1 MAFKVTLNGANYVS
15 EERQAAFERSLETPA
30 PVATQPVSAQAVSAA
45 PGSKGNGGNGGN
57 GHSPAPAGA
66 STPSA
71 GGQAMPEAPQAA
83 PVHTAV
89 DLTRVLDGLQ
99 WGLARSYDHQS
110 ETLQVHQHYLAN
122 EATYASIFAQLMR
135 EQSSLFA
142 NGGSGSDAVARVLE
156 TLSRS
161 MEQFHHHQSES
172 LSAHSQFLAQQ
183 AAYAESFVD
192 VLRNQ
197 YAAALSGAGHTNG
210 NGNGGNGH
218 TEPVAHRG
226 APASTVAP
234 LPPQS
239 QQRRAAPHMPEPTT
253 PVTSPRVAAPQP
265 VVPPVPA
272 PAAAVPV
279 AAPVAAVQAPDPAPA
294 PSKPALSQDLLAIV
308 SEKTGYPAEMLELE
322 MDMEADLGIDS
333 IKRVE
338 ILGALQDMH
347 PELPEVETDA
357 LAELRTLAEVVA
369 YTEARSG
376 APVTPALGQP
386 TPPSEVLPAA
396 DVESGTEVVG
406 GLLSDL
412 SEDLLQIVSEKT
424 GYPAEMLE
432 LEMDMEADL
441 GIDSIKRVE
450 ILGALQDMHPELP
463 EVETDA
469 LAELR
474 TLAQV
479 LGYVEGKAAPVPVLA
494 DGGNA
499 KKG

>member
-15 EERQAAFERSLETPA
+15 DERQAAFERSLESTPRR
-30 PVATQPVSAQAVSAA
+30 TQAQ
-45 PGSKGNGGNGGN
+45 PGGNGGN
-57 GHSPAPAGA
+57 GHPRTPKAEAPAAPTAAESPLPEVHSVAEPAPPAIDPA
-66 STPSA
+66 
-71 GGQAMPEAPQAA
+71 
-83 PVHTAV
+83 
-89 DLTRVLDGLQ
+89 RVLEGLE

-110 ETLQVHQHYLAN
+110 EMLQVHQHYLTN

-135 EQSSLFA
+135 EQSGLFA
-142 NGGSGSDAVARVLE
+142 HGAASDAVARVLE

-161 MEQFHHHQSES
+161 MEQFHQHQSET

-192 VLRNQ
+192 VLRHQ
-197 YAAALSGAGHTNG
+197 YGAALSGSSNGHGNGNG
-210 NGNGGNGH
+210 NGNGGNGYSKPAPYRA
-218 TEPVAHRG
+218 T
-226 APASTVAP
+226 PASAVAPPTPLPQQRLAPAP
-234 LPPQS
+234 LPTRSEEREP
-239 QQRRAAPHMPEPTT
+239 AA
-253 PVTSPRVAAPQP
+253 SPAAVAPQAASPVMPAAVPSP
-265 VVPPVPA
+265 VVP
-272 PAAAVPV
+272 AA
-279 AAPVAAVQAPDPAPA
+279 DTT
-294 PSKPALSQDLLAIV
+294 LSTSSLGSDLLAIV

-347 PELPEVETDA
+347 PGLPEVETDA

-376 APVTPALGQP
+376 AEPVAETVAE
-386 TPPSEVLPAA
+386 TA
-396 DVESGTEVVG
+396 DTADTR
-406 GLLSDL
+406 LSDL
-412 SEDLLQIVSEKT
+412 LSGLPVELLAIVSEKT

-450 ILGALQDMHPELP
+450 ILGALQDLHPELP

-479 LGYVEGKAAPVPVLA
+479 LGYVQGRAAPSLDSA
-494 DGGNA
+494 TESTSQAEA
-499 KKG
+499 KKA